1 MVINRRIKCY
11 LNTNYVKTYKH
22 KSIIYSAILKYGL
35 SVVQMKERNNN
46 NHPFLGRKHSKESKL
61 KMSLS
66 SHLSLPV
73 KILDIETGKEKL
85 FNSNVQAANFLKIS
99 ELTIRKYKKSGA
111 VFKNRWSILAVYK

>member
-1 MVINRRIKCY
+1 
-11 LNTNYVKTYKH
+11 
-22 KSIIYSAILKYGL
+22 
-35 SVVQMKERNNN
+35 MKERNNN

-85 FNSNVQAANFLKIS
+85 FNSNVQAVNFLKIS